1 MGPANST
8 VVPFPRP
15 PVRRR
20 DYELSFLP
28 AALEIAERPPSPIG
42 RAIAAT
48 TMGIFSLALLWA
60 TLGSVDV
67 VASARGKIIPS
78 GGTKLVQ
85 PFDTGVVRAIRVH
98 DGQYV
103 KAGESL
109 IELDPTM
116 TSAELDHSKAG
127 LIAAQLEVAR
137 LRASLAGHDDDPLAD
152 FKPPEGATPAQIAMQ
167 REFLTSQT
175 AEQGARLAEIDHQ
188 ISQKEAERATVSARI
203 AKLEATIPV
212 LQQRYDIQKALVD
225 KQLVSKLT
233 YLSEFQELIGQQQDL
248 AIEQSQLK
256 EADAAIAALRKSR
269 EQAVAAYRHSLLDGL
284 AKSEQRAAELT
295 QDVIKSERRTKLQA
309 LTAPVD
315 GVIQQLAVHT
325 VGGVVTP
332 AQVLAVVVPLDS
344 QLEIE
349 ATLSNAD
356 VGFVHAGQEAEIK
369 VDTFNFS
376 RYGLLHGRVL
386 SVSRDAIERER
397 GQPGTSGVP
406 SAEGRP
412 PDAQDSDLGYSITVS
427 LEEKGLQVDDR
438 TVELGPGM
446 AITVEV
452 KTGSRRIISYLLSP
466 FAEYRHDVLRER

>member
-1 MGPANST
+1 
-8 VVPFPRP
+8 
-15 PVRRR
+15 
-20 DYELSFLP
+20 
-28 AALEIAERPPSPIG
+28 
-42 RAIAAT
+42 
-48 TMGIFSLALLWA
+48 
-60 TLGSVDV
+60 
-67 VASARGKIIPS
+67 
-78 GGTKLVQ
+78 
-85 PFDTGVVRAIRVH
+85 
-98 DGQYV
+98 
-103 KAGESL
+103 
-109 IELDPTM
+109 M

-127 LIAAQLEVAR
+127 LIAAQLDVAR
-137 LRASLAGHDDDPLAD
+137 LRASLAGHDDPVAD
-152 FKPPEGATPAQIAMQ
+152 FKPPQGANPAQIAMQ
-167 REFLTSQT
+167 REFLASQT
-175 AEQGARLAEIDHQ
+175 AEQGARIAEIDHQ

-203 AKLEATIPV
+203 AKLEATIPI

-225 KQLVSKLT
+225 KALVSKLT
-233 YLSEFQELIGQQQDL
+233 YLSEVQELIGQQQDL

-256 EADAAIAALRKSR
+256 QSEAAIAALRQSR
-269 EQAVAAYRHSLLDGL
+269 DQAVAAYRRSLLDEL
-284 AKSEQRAAELT
+284 TKSEQRVAELT
-295 QDVIKSERRTKLQA
+295 QDVIKSERRTTLQA

-386 SVSRDAIERER
+386 SVSRDAIEREP
-397 GQPGTSGVP
+397 GQAGTTSST
-406 SAEGRP
+406 SAGGRTS
-412 PDAQDSDLGYSITVS
+412 DSQDSDLGYSITVS
-427 LEEKGLQVDDR
+427 LEEKGIEAGDR

-446 AITVEV
+446 AVTVEV

>member
-1 MGPANST
+1 MESANSA
-8 VVPFPRP
+8 VVPFVRR

-28 AALEIAERPPSPIG
+28 AALEIADRPPSPVG

-48 TMGIFSLALLWA
+48 TIGIFCLALLWA

-103 KAGESL
+103 KAGETL

-127 LIAAQLEVAR
+127 LVAAQLDVAR
-137 LRASLAGHDDDPLAD
+137 LRASLAGHDDPLSD
-152 FKPPEGATPAQIAMQ
+152 FKPPDGATPAQIEMQ

-175 AEQGARLAEIDHQ
+175 AEQRARLAEIDHQ
-188 ISQKEAERATVSARI
+188 ISQKGAERATASARI

-225 KQLVSKLT
+225 KALISKLT

-248 AIEQSQLK
+248 AIQQSQLK
-256 EADAAIAALRKSR
+256 EADASMAALRQSR
-269 EQAVAAYRHSLLDGL
+269 EQAVAAYRRSQLDEL
-284 AKSEQRAAELT
+284 TKSEQRVAELT

-309 LTAPVD
+309 LSAPVD
-315 GVIQQLAVHT
+315 GVVQQLAVHT
-325 VGGVVTP
+325 IGGVVTP

-344 QLEIE
+344 EIEIE

-356 VGFVHAGQEAEIK
+356 VGFVHAGQGAEIK

-397 GQPGTSGVP
+397 GQAGTNGAS

-412 PDAQDSDLGYSITVS
+412 QDAQDSDLGYSIRVS
-427 LEEKGLQVDDR
+427 LDEKGLQVDDR

-446 AITVEV
+446 AVTVEV